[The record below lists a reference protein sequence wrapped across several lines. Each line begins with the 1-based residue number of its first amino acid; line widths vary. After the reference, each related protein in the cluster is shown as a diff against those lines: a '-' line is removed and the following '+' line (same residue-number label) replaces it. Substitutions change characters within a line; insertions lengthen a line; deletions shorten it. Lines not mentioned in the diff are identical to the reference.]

1 MSSSEP
7 PKNPR
12 VVIIDRDLE
21 HADWL
26 RGRSWSLPLDVDELL
41 EIIGTKKSDV
51 AKFMKL
57 PAARAMPQE
66 VRHELIR
73 RKLLKS

>member
-1 MSSSEP
+1 MSSNEP
-7 PKNPR
+7 PTPPR

-26 RGRSWSLPLDVDELL
+26 RGRSWSLPSDVDELL

-66 VRHELIR
+66 VRQELIR
-73 RKLLKS
+73 RKLLKA

>member
-1 MSSSEP
+1 MSSNEP

-26 RGRSWSLPLDVDELL
+26 RGRSWSLPSDVDELL
-41 EIIGTKKSDV
+41 RIIGTEKGDV

-57 PAARAMPQE
+57 PAARPMPQE